1 MASHND
7 TRFMSPNGDLRG
19 VIPERGVYLLK
30 VAEGQA
36 DAENLSGMA
45 SDLNSSGVGSP
56 NRSVIEPSQ
65 ELSMQVGID
74 LETPVSESFEVSGVV
89 SPADEIVQL
98 IYDGNLSLPQAVD
111 VDDNGRWS
119 ASVPIENLGRQTRS
133 IQAYAPNLQLMTAPR
148 VFETAVEVPKLAGGV
163 TDATGDAVGPT
174 GNYIIPQ
181 HAVSEQQRDI
191 QGVTFE
197 QSGDILE
204 LSFTMAS
211 LTDIWVPFNGFDN
224 VALSI
229 FFSDGSQQRGG
240 FPPRA

>member
-1 MASHND
+1 
-7 TRFMSPNGDLRG
+7 
-19 VIPERGVYLLK
+19 
-30 VAEGQA
+30 
-36 DAENLSGMA
+36 
-45 SDLNSSGVGSP
+45 
-56 NRSVIEPSQ
+56 
-65 ELSMQVGID
+65 MQVGID
-74 LETPVSESFEVSGVV
+74 LETPVSESFEVNGVV

-111 VDDNGRWS
+111 VDDTGRWS

-148 VFETAVEVPKLAGGV
+148 VFETTVEVPKLAGGV

-211 LTDIWVPFNGFDN
+211 LTDTWVPFNGFDN

-229 FFSDGSQQRGG
+229 FFSDGSQQGWVSS
-240 FPPRA
+240 RA